1 MKNLYLSKV
10 MVITFALF
18 SIYPMDVQAVDNT
31 WMPGEC
37 RAKNGTQIYTFNFT
51 KTITDIKENE
61 GDQIYADAYN
71 WSATGGSYES
81 QCNCPAGWQGGYAY
95 FKGESSLP
103 VYKTEPNRTFYE
115 IDNNLA
121 FAIQSYIHGRGSFYV
136 PFYDKDNIG
145 AGSGVC
151 TSSQSESGGKGSIDL
166 LIIKPF
172 IGNYIIRPTTLF
184 RLYGSVVKNSYG
196 TVPMAQVDMHGT
208 ITVSQSCEINSGN
221 SIQVNFGEMNNG
233 NFKNKGSK
241 PEGVNSKTIHLG
253 YKCNLVSQ
261 GMDVKMRFTGQN
273 DTNHPTALATT
284 NPDIGV
290 VIEDGNGNPVQPNTG
305 SLPMTLDYNTQ
316 TGSVDIITYPV
327 STTGNIPVVG
337 QFTSRAT
344 VVVDFQ

>member
-1 MKNLYLSKV
+1 MKNLYLAKV
-10 MVITFALF
+10 MGVTLALF
-18 SIYPMDVQAVDNT
+18 STYPLCVQAVDNS

-37 RAKNGTQIYTFNFT
+37 RAKNGTQTYTFDFT

-71 WSATGGSYES
+71 WSATGGFYDS
-81 QCNCPAGWQGGYAY
+81 QCNCPVGWQSGYAY
-95 FKGESSLP
+95 FKGESTLP
-103 VYKTEPNRTFYE
+103 VYKIDQNRTFYK
-115 IDNNLA
+115 INDNLS
-121 FAIQSYIHGRGSFYV
+121 FAIQSYIHGKGSFYV
-136 PFYDKDNIG
+136 PFIQENAG

-151 TSSQSESGGKGSIDL
+151 TSSQSESGGRGSIDL

-172 IGNYIIRPTTLF
+172 IGQYNIPKTTLF
-184 RLYGSVVKNSYG
+184 KLYGSVVNGSFG
-196 TVPMAQVDMHGT
+196 TVPMAQVDMTGL
-208 ITVSQSCEINSGN
+208 ITVSQSCLINSGN
-221 SIQVNFGEMNNG
+221 SIQVDFGEMNNG
-233 NFKNKGSK
+233 NFKSKGGK
-241 PEGVNSKTIHLG
+241 PEGVNTKTINLG
-253 YKCNLVSQ
+253 YTCNLVSP

-273 DTNHPTALATT
+273 DSNYPDALATT

-290 VIEDGNGNPVQPNTG
+290 IIEDGNGNPIQPNTG
-305 SLPMTLDYNTQ
+305 SIPMTVDYNTQ